1 MKYTIRVVRIR
12 RLLSFA
18 LIAGLAACAG
28 CGQAGQSTNASN
40 QPQQAAKK
48 IILWHWLTDREEA
61 INELARRYRGRT
73 GVEVACELYAP
84 SDAYSQKIM
93 AAGQAKS
100 LPDIYG
106 ILGEKRIFASFIRA
120 GHIADLTPYMDRDNG
135 AWRNVIF
142 KKALE
147 VNEFLPGNDYGV
159 APGIYGV
166 PIDVMNIQMLYNKK
180 LFRNAGL
187 DPGAPP
193 KTWDE
198 FIFTLERLKE
208 AGIKGLVSGWGET
221 WLIDC
226 FAHNYAFNIM
236 GEEKVIET
244 IKGKIPY
251 NDPAWLEVFELFDE
265 LARKEFLV
273 SGVVSMRNKTAEQL
287 FANEKSAFAFNGSW
301 CVHVYQGMNPH
312 LEYAAFLPPA
322 KSSQHPMAIWGDAG
336 TSFMVNGRSSKK
348 NEAVKFLKWLTQ
360 KEQQTFLAA
369 ETMNLPA
376 NRESL
381 GGIPLMMG
389 QFADDMDNVTHPNIL
404 PVQESPQVIEAF
416 TKGIQAIIIGVK
428 TPQEIAD
435 EVQAAKQRLMQEKR

>member
-1 MKYTIRVVRIR
+1 MR
-12 RLLSFA
+12 RLLSFT
-18 LIAGLAACAG
+18 LIVGLMGCFG
-28 CGQAGQSTNASN
+28 CGRGEQAGFGSN
-40 QPQQAAKK
+40 HSQKIIKK

-61 INELARRYRGRT
+61 ITELTKRYKGLT
-73 GVEVACELYAP
+73 GVEVVCELYAP
-84 SDAYSQKIM
+84 SNAYSQKIM

-106 ILGEKRIFASFIRA
+106 ILGEKRISASFIKA
-120 GHIADLTPYMDRDNG
+120 GHISDLTPYMLEDNN
-135 AWRNVIF
+135 AWKNVIF

-147 VNEFLPGNDYGV
+147 VNEFLPGNEYGV
-159 APGIYGV
+159 TPCIYGV

-180 LFRNAGL
+180 LFRDAGL
-187 DPGAPP
+187 DPEMPP

-198 FIFTLERLKE
+198 FISVLEKLKG
-208 AGIKGLVSGWGET
+208 AGIKGLVAGWGET

-244 IKGKIPY
+244 IKGNAAY
-251 NDPAWLEVFELFDE
+251 NDPAWIEVFKLFDE
-265 LARKEFLV
+265 LARKELLV

-287 FANEKSAFAFNGSW
+287 FANEKAAFTFNGSW
-301 CVHVYQGMNPH
+301 CVNVYQGMNPD

-322 KSSQHPMAIWGDAG
+322 KSSQHPMVIWGDAG
-336 TSFMVNGRSSKK
+336 TSFMVNPSSGSKD
-348 NEAVKFLKWLTQ
+348 ESIRFLRWLTQ

-369 ETMNLPA
+369 ETLNLPA

-381 GGIPLMMG
+381 DDVPLMLA

-404 PVQESPQVIEAF
+404 PVQENPKVIEAF
-416 TKGIQAIIIGVK
+416 TKGIQAIIIGMK

-435 EVQAAKQRLMQEKR
+435 EVQSVKERVMQEVAP